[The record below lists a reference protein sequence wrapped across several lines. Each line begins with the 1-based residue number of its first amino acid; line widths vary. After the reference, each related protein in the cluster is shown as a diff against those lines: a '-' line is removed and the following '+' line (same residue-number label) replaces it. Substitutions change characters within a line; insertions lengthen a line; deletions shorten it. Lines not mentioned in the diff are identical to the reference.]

1 MNIIV
6 VGGGKVGYY
15 LSKTLIEYGHN
26 PTLIEMNKKM
36 SAFIANDLDI
46 PIINGDGT
54 SIEIQDKANAK
65 QSDILISVTGK
76 DEDNLIACQLA
87 KKVFNVKKT
96 IAKVNNPKNSKIM
109 KHLGIDIVIS
119 STESI
124 AQLLVREVDTTV
136 IKQIVSL
143 NGGEASLNEITIPE
157 NSRINNKKLSDI
169 KLPEQSIIVSIN
181 RNNKMIIPRGNTE
194 IKSGDIIL
202 VMSNNSS
209 LQKVTDVLK
218 IKKSDIQK

>member
-54 SIEIQDKANAK
+54 STEIQAKANTQHA
-65 QSDILISVTGK
+65 DVLISVTGK

-87 KKVFNVKKT
+87 KKMFNVKKT

-124 AQLLVREVDTTV
+124 AKLLIREVDTNF
-136 IKQIVSL
+136 IKHIVSI
-143 NGGEASLNEITIPE
+143 NGGEASLNEIIIPE
-157 NSRINNKKLSDI
+157 NSRINNKKLYDI
-169 KLPEQSIIVSIN
+169 KLPENSIIVSIN

-194 IKSGDIIL
+194 IKSGDILL
-202 VMSNNSS
+202 VMSSNDEI
-209 LQKVTDVLK
+209 QKITELLK
-218 IKKSDIQK
+218 I

>member
-15 LSKTLIEYGHN
+15 LSKTLLEYGHN

-54 SIEIQDKANAK
+54 STEIQSKANAAK
-65 QSDILISVTGK
+65 ADVLISVTGK

-109 KHLGIDIVIS
+109 NHLGIDIVIS

-124 AQLLVREVDTTV
+124 AQLLVREVDTAA

-143 NGGEASLNEITIPE
+143 NRGEASLNEIVIPQ

-169 KLPEQSIIVSIN
+169 KLPQQSVIVSIN

-194 IKSGDIIL
+194 IQSGDVIL
-202 VMSNNSS
+202 VMSDNNS

-218 IKKSDIQK
+218 VKKSDM